1 MSYQVTIESKNGVST
16 VTAVSGDVPPT
27 ITISGHSECGPG
39 CYPCL
44 YVNDGVLSAS
54 AQALTCQPS

>member
-1 MSYQVTIESKNGVST
+1 MSWQITVESKSGVST

-27 ITISGHSECGPG
+27 IVVSGHSECGPG

-44 YVNDGVLSAS
+44 YANDGTLSAS
-54 AQALTCQPS
+54 AQALRCEG